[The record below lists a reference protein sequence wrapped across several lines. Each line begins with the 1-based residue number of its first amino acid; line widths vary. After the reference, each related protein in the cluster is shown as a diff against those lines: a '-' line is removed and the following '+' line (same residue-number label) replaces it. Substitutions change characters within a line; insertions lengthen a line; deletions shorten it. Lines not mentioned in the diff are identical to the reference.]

1 MYQHL
6 QQSINTI
13 MPFLVRAD
21 LKEYPDGAF
30 VFNPLG
36 TERILKKIADD
47 LACVYIFTD
56 DGKPVIADKELIA
69 ACNLL
74 AEDLAGIAEQNV
86 VQLFQYHQE
95 LKNDIVAGGPLYS
108 IMLNNRNE
116 ASCMLSSRIWT
127 TISDRHKDHIFVS
140 VPKYNEIHYCTLQG
154 NALPA
159 LISHTISTYNNSG
172 NAALS
177 PNIYLYRN
185 GSWVM
190 FDKGY
195 QQIIEYCTV
204 HKLPYF

>member
-36 TERILKKIADD
+36 TGRLLKKIAED
-47 LACVYIFTD
+47 LASVYIFTD
-56 DGKPVIADKELIA
+56 DDKLVIADKELITS
-69 ACNLL
+69 CNLS
-74 AEDLAGIAEQNV
+74 AEDLDGIAEQNIV
-86 VQLFQYHQE
+86 KLFQRQQE
-95 LKNDIVAGGPLYS
+95 LKNDIITGGPLYS
-108 IMLNNRNE
+108 IRLNNRNE
-116 ASCMLSSRIWT
+116 ASCMLSSLIRT

-140 VPKYNEIHYCTLQG
+140 VPKYNEIHYCTLKG

-159 LISHTISTYNNSG
+159 LISYTISTYNNSG

-177 PNIYLYRN
+177 PNIYLYHN